1 MELAGHRIK
10 NDNALGT
17 GILIGEK
24 LLHEIGFGI
33 GTLTLFKAIEKNK
46 FKEVIS

>member
-1 MELAGHRIK
+1 MEIAGHRIK

-24 LLHEIGFGI
+24 LLYEIGFGI
-33 GTLTLFKAIEKNK
+33 GTLTLFKAIEK
-46 FKEVIS
+46 ISLKKL